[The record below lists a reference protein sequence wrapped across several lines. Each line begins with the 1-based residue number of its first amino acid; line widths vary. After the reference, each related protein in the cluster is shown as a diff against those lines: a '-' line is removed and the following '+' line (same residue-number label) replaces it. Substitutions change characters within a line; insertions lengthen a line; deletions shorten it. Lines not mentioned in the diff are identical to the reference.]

1 MKIEDAQMQ
10 EESPSSAFQEPM
22 ESYMQKKAEEERK
35 MATVDHRLQIK
46 IAEYLRKRHD
56 HG

>member
-1 MKIEDAQMQ
+1 MKTGDTQMQ
-10 EESPSSAFQEPM
+10 EESPSSTFQQPM
-22 ESYMQKKAEEERK
+22 ESYLQKKAEEERK
-35 MATVDHRLQIK
+35 MASVEHRLQIK